1 MIPEELTCPGSHSSR
16 WAERRPRPVLLTW
29 VCERNTVVLI
39 NQKFPRL
46 FLPVKHI
53 DLSSCPFCYTDLST
67 VWVFILRWQ
76 GQDLNMGIVQ

>member
-16 WAERRPRPVLLTW
+16 CAERRPRPVLLTW

-39 NQKFPRL
+39 NQKFTGL

-53 DLSSCPFCYTDLST
+53 DLSSCPSCYTDLST

-76 GQDLNMGIVQ
+76 SQDLNVGIVQ